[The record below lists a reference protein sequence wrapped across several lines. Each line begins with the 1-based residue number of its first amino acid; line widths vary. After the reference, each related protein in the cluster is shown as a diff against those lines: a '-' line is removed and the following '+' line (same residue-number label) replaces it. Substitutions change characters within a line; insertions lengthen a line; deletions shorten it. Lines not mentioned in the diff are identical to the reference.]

1 MSNNKNTEIYKIVL
15 GFLTSNSVNGKLGKN
30 RVSRNCIES
39 HIRILTELHP
49 GKAHRDSAFQTISL
63 LALPEQ
69 RNGFLDSVFRLI
81 TPSLYWRCEGESF
94 A

>member
-15 GFLTSNSVNGKLGKN
+15 GSLTSNSVKN